1 MAWTIGV
8 DIGTYE
14 TKAALVDELGA
25 VVATAV
31 NPHIVQFPKVGWAEH
46 DAENVWWQGF
56 LICLQ
61 ELFSKESNA
70 QDKVRAICVSGVGP
84 CVLPIDSE
92 GNPLRN
98 AILYG
103 VDTRATEQIDFLN
116 NYFGEQALYEKIGVK
131 LSSQATAPK
140 ILWIKENEP
149 EIYLCADKFVGV
161 STFINQRLTEICAI
175 DHFTAGSNHGLYD
188 PLKLDWSKEFTAPIV
203 EIKKLPKIFWSNESI
218 GTVTKT
224 ASKITGLREGTVVVA
239 GTIDAAA
246 EALSARVINHKEMM
260 LMYGSTH
267 FMIQIT
273 NKRVTHPQLW
283 SGPYLFPGTWALLAG
298 MSTTG
303 SLTRWVRDTMGQN
316 LLELEE
322 RTGISAYATLAALA
336 EKSPVGSNG
345 ILMLPYFS
353 GERTPINDPRAR
365 GLIIGLSLSSSLGD
379 VYRATLEG
387 VGFGVEQHT
396 RLFKEIGAE
405 PSSISAVGGG
415 TKSPLWL
422 QIVSDITGIAQKIYQ
437 VKLGACFGDAFLAAM
452 ALNRTLEPKDIEYWQ
467 PNETHVIPN
476 LDNKV
481 KYQQL
486 ANLFTEVYKLNKLI
500 MHQLYTFNQE

>member
-14 TKAALVDELGA
+14 TKAALVDEKGA
-25 VVATAV
+25 VLASAA
-31 NPHIVQFPKVGWAEH
+31 NPHIVQFPKAGWAEH
-46 DAENVWWQGF
+46 DAEIVWWQGF
-56 LICLQ
+56 LNCLKILFDKEPEAQ
-61 ELFSKESNA
+61 ER
-70 QDKVRAICVSGVGP
+70 VGAICVSGVGP
-84 CVLPIDSE
+84 CVLPVDKE

-103 VDTRATEQIDFLN
+103 VDTRATKQIDQLN
-116 NYFGEQALYEKIGVK
+116 EHFGEDTLFEKIGVK

-149 EIYLCADKFVGV
+149 EIYRNADKFVGV
-161 STFINQRLTEICAI
+161 STFINQRLTQVCAI

-188 PLKLDWSKEFTAPIV
+188 PIQLNWSPELTAPV
-203 EIKKLPKIFWSNESI
+203 VDNERLPEIFWSNDPI
-218 GTVTKT
+218 GTVTSA
-224 ASKITGLREGTVVVA
+224 ASKMTVLREGTIVVA

-246 EALSARVINHKEMM
+246 EALSATVINDKEMM

-267 FMIQIT
+267 FMIQVT
-273 NKRVTHPQLW
+273 SKRVTHPQLW

-316 LLELEE
+316 LLELE
-322 RTGISAYATLAALA
+322 TKSGASAYSALTALA

-353 GERTPINDPRAR
+353 GERTPINDPHAK
-365 GLIIGLSLSSSLGD
+365 GLVIGLSLSNSLGD
-379 VYRATLEG
+379 IYRAALEG
-387 VGFGVEQHT
+387 VGFGIGQHT
-396 RLFKEIGAE
+396 QLFREIGAE

-415 TKSPLWL
+415 TKSSLWL
-422 QIVSDITGIAQKIYQ
+422 QIVSDITGVVQKVYP
-437 VKLGACFGDAFLAAM
+437 VTLGACFGDAFMAAM
-452 ALNRTLEPKDIEYWQ
+452 ALNASLAPKDIASWQ
-467 PNETHVIPN
+467 PNETQVTPN
-476 LDNKV
+476 LKNKK
-481 KYQQL
+481 KYSEL
-486 ANLFTEVYKLNKLI
+486 ASLFSEVYKLNKSI
-500 MHQLYTFNQE
+500 MHQLHRID